1 MRIYELFQLKSQ
13 EQRAEDS
20 RRYDRWAFPYG
31 EVQKQIVKHK
41 LSQLLPEEKPQ
52 TAVAVY
58 LIGREGYLGSRL
70 DNRDDVRTDQ
80 QRLMDAQ
87 KALKKQLPGRLRK
100 LLPRY
105 LAIILA
111 DAQVDEAL
119 VYPEVEELRSRALEM
134 EAELPKRK
142 REK

>member
-1 MRIYELFQLKSQ
+1 MRIYELFRFKSP

-20 RRYDRWAFPYG
+20 RRYDHWAFPYG
-31 EVQKQIVKHK
+31 EVQKQIVEQK

-52 TAVAVY
+52 TAMAIY
-58 LIGREGYLGSRL
+58 LIGREGYLGSCL
-70 DNRDDVRTDQ
+70 DNRDDVRTEQ

-87 KALKKQLPGRLRK
+87 KALKKQLPGGLRK

-111 DAQVDEAL
+111 DAQVGETL
-119 VYPEVEELRSRALEM
+119 VYPEVEELRSRALEL
-134 EAELPKRK
+134 EAALPKRK
-142 REK
+142 